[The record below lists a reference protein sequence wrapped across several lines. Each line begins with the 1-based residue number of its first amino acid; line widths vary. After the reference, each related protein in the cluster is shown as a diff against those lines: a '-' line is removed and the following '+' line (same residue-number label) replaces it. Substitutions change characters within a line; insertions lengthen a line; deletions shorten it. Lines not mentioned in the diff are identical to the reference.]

1 MVWDRY
7 SLASAVRIAERT
19 VAAEIALAGKDPDTA
34 IAALREAV
42 KIEDQIPYDEPPGW
56 HAPVRQTLGAVLL
69 AARRHYDALAKLAA
83 DPAMEQLMVW
93 DRYSLASAVRIAER
107 TVAAELALARKDPD
121 AAIAALQDAV
131 KIEDQI
137 PYDEPPGWHAPVRQT
152 LGAVLLAARR
162 PAEAELV
169 YREELQR
176 NPDNGWS
183 LRGLSDSLAA
193 QKRRDEARQTEQEFA
208 AAWAHADVTLAQSHF

>member
-1 MVWDRY
+1 MAD
-7 SLASAVRIAERT
+7 
-19 VAAEIALAGKDPDTA
+19 
-34 IAALREAV
+34 
-42 KIEDQIPYDEPPGW
+42 
-56 HAPVRQTLGAVLL
+56 VRQSRLES
-69 AARRHYDALAKLAA
+69 ARRHYDALAKLAA

-93 DRYSLASAVRIAER
+93 DRYSLANAMRIAER
-107 TVAAELALARKDPD
+107 TVAAEIALARKDPD
-121 AAIAALQDAV
+121 TAIAALREAIR
-131 KIEDQI
+131 IEDQI

-152 LGAVLLAARR
+152 LGAVLLATRR

-193 QKRRDEARQTEQEFA
+193 QKLHDAARQAEQQFA
-208 AAWAHADVTLAQSHF
+208 AAWAHADVQLAQSRF